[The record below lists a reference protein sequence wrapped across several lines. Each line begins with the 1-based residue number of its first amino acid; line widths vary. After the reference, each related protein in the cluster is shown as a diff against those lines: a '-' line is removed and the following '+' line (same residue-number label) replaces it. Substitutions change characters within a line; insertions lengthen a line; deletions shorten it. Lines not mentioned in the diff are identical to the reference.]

1 METTVKGQ
9 NYRSGRLSAMQQFH
23 VARRVAPALT
33 GLVSAFGAIKQDA
46 AAGGAEQDAAAAR
59 EEFAKAV
66 GPLAN
71 AIAQMSDADAEYV
84 LGTCLAVVSR
94 QTDPTTWAPVWREGR
109 LVFDDIDLSTMIQ
122 LAAKVIQDNLG
133 NIFGALPAK
142 LPA

>member
-1 METTVKGQ
+1 METTIKGN
-9 NYRSGRLSAMQQFH
+9 NYRTGRLSAMQQFH

-33 GLVSAFGAIKQDA
+33 GLVCAL
-46 AAGGAEQDAAAAR
+46 GGSGTQED
-59 EEFAKAV
+59 FAKSL

-71 AIAQMSDADAEYV
+71 AVAQMPDADAEYV

-94 QTDPTTWAPVWREGR
+94 QTDPTTWAPIWREGR
-109 LVFDDIDLSTMIQ
+109 LVFDDIDLKTMMQ